1 MLLWYLLVFFKTQ
14 HLCPVC
20 LFIFMRIN
28 DDYDDDD
35 DDDDKLAFDYLSI
48 AYMVC

>member
-1 MLLWYLLVFFKTQ
+1 MVAYLLVFFKTQ

-28 DDYDDDD
+28 DDDDDDD